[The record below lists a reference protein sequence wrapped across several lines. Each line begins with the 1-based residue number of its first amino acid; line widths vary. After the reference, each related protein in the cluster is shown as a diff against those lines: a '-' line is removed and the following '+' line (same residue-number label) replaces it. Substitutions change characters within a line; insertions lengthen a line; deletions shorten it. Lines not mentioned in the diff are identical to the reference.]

1 MRAIQ
6 FNQYGGPEV
15 LEWAQAPE
23 LHATENT
30 VTISVRAASLNAID
44 WKIRRGLMSGQG
56 PDNFPAFLGF
66 DAAGVV
72 DQVGEGVTGFEVG
85 DEVFGLGHRTHA
97 EYAVLKSFV
106 DKPAEVS
113 WSEAAA
119 AGVAG
124 ETSVRALNLLGVT
137 HGTTV
142 VIDGAAGGVGAVAV
156 QVAVA
161 RGATVIA
168 TASERNHEYLAALGA
183 APVQYGDGVTDRIRQ
198 VAPGGVDAVLDVV
211 GKTPMENLVSL
222 VDDPQQVVSIAN
234 FSAPEHGARVTG
246 GGGDPTAALREIADL
261 LANGRLKIE
270 VAAYPMNEATEAHR
284 LQEQGHVRGKLVLVL

>member
-15 LEWAQAPE
+15 LEWAEAPE
-23 LHATENT
+23 PHATANT
-30 VTISVRAASLNAID
+30 VRISVRAASLNAID
-44 WKIRRGLMSGQG
+44 WKIRRGLMRGQG
-56 PDNFPAFLGF
+56 PDTFPAFLGF

-72 DQVGEGVTGFEVG
+72 NEVGQGVTGFEVG
-85 DEVFGLGHRTHA
+85 DEVFGLGHPTHA

-106 DKPAEVS
+106 NKPAEVS

-137 HGTTV
+137 RGTTV

-168 TASERNHEYLAALGA
+168 TASERNHEYLASLGA
-183 APVQYGDGVTDRIRQ
+183 TPVQYGDGVTDRIRQ

-211 GKTPMENLVSL
+211 GKTPMEELVSL
-222 VDDPQQVVSIAN
+222 VADPQQVVSIAN

-246 GGGDPTAALREIADL
+246 GGGDATAALREIADL
-261 LANGRLKIE
+261 LADGRLKIE
-270 VAAYPMNEATEAHR
+270 VASYPMQEATEAHR
-284 LQEQGHVRGKLVLVL
+284 LLEQGHVRGKLVLIP